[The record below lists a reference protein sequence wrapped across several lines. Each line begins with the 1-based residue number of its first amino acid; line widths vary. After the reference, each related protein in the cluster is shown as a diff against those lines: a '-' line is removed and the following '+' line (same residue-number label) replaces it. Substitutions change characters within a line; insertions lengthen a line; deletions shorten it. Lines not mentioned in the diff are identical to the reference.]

1 MTAIDPGLR
10 PPRDTV
16 EILWE
21 GKPGWWPAA
30 VHVWHIR
37 AVGFYFLLLMV
48 NEAYRIWSGVAPRSA
63 ALADSAHLLGIAILA
78 SCLLL
83 GLGAMTARTTRYS
96 INDRA
101 LEMRIGIA
109 LQARLVIPLAAIAH
123 VSVRAR
129 RDGTGDLAVQLKPG
143 QSVIY
148 PKLWPH
154 ARPWH
159 LLRAEPMLRAID
171 APGVPGAILCRA
183 IAAFN
188 EERARFATGGG
199 ISLAENSAPG
209 RAL

>member
-10 PPRDTV
+10 APRDTI

-21 GKPGWWPAA
+21 GKPDWWPAA
-30 VHVWHIR
+30 VRIWHVR
-37 AVGFYFLLLMV
+37 AVGIYFLLLLV

-63 ALADSAHLLGIAILA
+63 ALGDCAHLLGIAILA
-78 SCLLL
+78 TCLLL
-83 GLGAMTARTTRYS
+83 GLGVMTARTTRYS
-96 INDRA
+96 ISDRA

-109 LQARLVIPLAAIAH
+109 LQARLVIPFAAIAH
-123 VSVRAR
+123 VRVRAR

-159 LLRAEPMLRAID
+159 LMRAEPMLRAIA

-188 EERARFATGGG
+188 DERERVATDGGF
-199 ISLAENSAPG
+199 SLPENSPPSQ
-209 RAL
+209 AL